1 MRRSKRP
8 RRLETS
14 VDIPFAAGMSHLPP
28 NQRPHLLRWLRRLR
42 PGPLPSCLPTRPC
55 PLPSCLPTRPCH
67 PHRTFYQLDPTT
79 GTWEQL

>member
-28 NQRPHLLRWLRRLR
+28 NQQPHLLRWLRRLR
-42 PGPLPSCLPTRPC
+42 PG